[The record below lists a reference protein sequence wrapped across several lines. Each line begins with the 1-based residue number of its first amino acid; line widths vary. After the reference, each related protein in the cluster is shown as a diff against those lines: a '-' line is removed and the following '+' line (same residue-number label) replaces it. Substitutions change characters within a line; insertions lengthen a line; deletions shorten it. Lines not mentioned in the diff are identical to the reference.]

1 MSAVVAALFFGVVG
15 WWNAIPPSHDRHWR
29 PEVAVMPRAFIDGDR
44 VRFTGVRDFDY
55 RSRNDYTVR
64 YEEREVQ
71 LSHLKAIDI
80 DSYLYHSGRINTNLP
95 FDELRL
101 RSLINPAAQAA
112 DGVGRFLGADQRP
125 CRRVDEKPLAM

>member
-1 MSAVVAALFFGVVG
+1 
-15 WWNAIPPSHDRHWR
+15 
-29 PEVAVMPRAFIDGDR
+29 MPRAFIDGDR

-80 DSYLYHSGRINTNLP
+80 DSYLYHSGRINTDLP

-101 RSLINPAAQAA
+101 RSLINPAHRQPTAWA
-112 DGVGRFLGADQRP
+112 DFSERMRASLPPRY
-125 CRRVDEKPLAM
+125 EKPLAM